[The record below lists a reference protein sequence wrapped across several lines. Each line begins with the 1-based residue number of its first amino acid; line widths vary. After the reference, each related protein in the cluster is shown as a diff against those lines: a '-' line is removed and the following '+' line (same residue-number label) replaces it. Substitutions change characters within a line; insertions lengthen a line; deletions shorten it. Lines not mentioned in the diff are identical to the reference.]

1 MKNPLVSFRRTSS
14 AIAAAAGAAIAI
26 TATLGSGVSYAQ
38 EGVPGEIPDAAI
50 SADGKFF
57 TPGPNI
63 IVKRNANAG
72 DEASESVSP
81 SPAGSFAIRWVK
93 NKKYLGQSCGTK
105 VIQQI
110 SGRGK
115 TTLVL
120 TVEKKVEAT
129 VKKEVAVEVGMIS
142 AGMGF
147 DVTKSYAV
155 SNQTRYEVPKGKFG
169 TVQAYPLYDQYIGNV
184 YEGTSGSWPTG
195 KKVYAYKPV
204 GVCFNQWLG

>member
-1 MKNPLVSFRRTSS
+1 MKSALLSSRRKTS
-14 AIAAAAGAAIAI
+14 AVAATVGAVIAI
-26 TATLGSGVSYAQ
+26 TATAGSGVSYAQ
-38 EGVPGEIPDAAI
+38 EGAPGGIPETAI
-50 SADGKFF
+50 SADGRFF
-57 TPGPNI
+57 TPGPST
-63 IVKRNANAG
+63 IVKRNANQG
-72 DEASESVSP
+72 VEAIESISP
-81 SPAGSFAIRWVK
+81 SPADSFAIRRVK

-129 VKKEVAVEVGMIS
+129 VKKEIAIEVGAIS

-155 SNQTRYEVPKGKFG
+155 SNQTRYEVPRGKFG
-169 TVQAYPLYDQYIGNV
+169 TVQAYPLYDQYIGDV
-184 YEGTSGSWPTG
+184 YEGASGTWPTG
-195 KKVYAYKPV
+195 KKVFAYKPV